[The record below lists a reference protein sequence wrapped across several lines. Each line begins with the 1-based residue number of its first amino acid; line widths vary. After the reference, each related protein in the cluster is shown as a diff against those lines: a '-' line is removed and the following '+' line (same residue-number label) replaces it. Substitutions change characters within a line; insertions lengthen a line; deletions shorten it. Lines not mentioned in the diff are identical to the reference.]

1 MNAFFSVHRIDIII
15 SEKSGQGGVVWYVD
29 IARYTERLGWVTYY
43 LPTTATATATATAV
57 EHPKICVSR
66 L

>member
-29 IARYTERLGWVTYY
+29 IARYTERLGCVTYY
-43 LPTTATATATATAV
+43 LPTTATATAV